1 MDPGFMQGLH
11 KSMVFISILF
21 ASHLHRYC
29 AFCTCGGAFWCQYV
43 CMLWWATI
51 REGIIVFLLGW
62 VATRGHSQPQT
73 QQINAQIPLWKLCCI
88 FVCEIF
94 TKIPLIARQVQTVLW
109 RKSKFVRWGNPSY
122 SLEKIQI
129 CELGKSFW
137 LGGCPGCWIIAGGWF
152 QSQHCRPNFHYQ
164 FVTNNTIHSC
174 CMLIIYFSVTP
185 ISLRYTSIIQN
196 QRTPLVHSLHYIW

>member
-1 MDPGFMQGLH
+1 MFIIIHAAVQIYTWSETDKTKCFELWIKTSKHQMDPGFMQGLH
-11 KSMVFISILF
+11 KSMAFISILF

-62 VATRGHSQPQT
+62 VATRGHSQPPT

-109 RKSKFVRWGNPSY
+109 RKSKFVRWGNPFY

-137 LGGCPGCWIIAGGWF
+137 LGGCPDAE
-152 QSQHCRPNFHYQ
+152 
-164 FVTNNTIHSC
+164 
-174 CMLIIYFSVTP
+174 
-185 ISLRYTSIIQN
+185 
-196 QRTPLVHSLHYIW
+196 

>member
-1 MDPGFMQGLH
+1 MCVVCWTFAQISCILY
-11 KSMVFISILF
+11 VRQSILMPVRMYAMVGHHWWGHYCVPF
-21 ASHLHRYC
+21 ELSSHSRSLTAPNSTNKCSNTPLEIMLYICVWNIHKNPSYC
-29 AFCTCGGAFWCQYV
+29 ETSPDG
-43 CMLWWATI
+43 
-51 REGIIVFLLGW
+51 
-62 VATRGHSQPQT
+62 
-73 QQINAQIPLWKLCCI
+73 
-88 FVCEIF
+88 
-94 TKIPLIARQVQTVLW
+94 LW

-196 QRTPLVHSLHYIW
+196 QRTPLVHSLHFIW

>member
-11 KSMVFISILF
+11 KSMVFISMLF
-21 ASHLHRYC
+21 AEHLHRYC
-29 AFCTCGGAFWCQYV
+29 AFCTCSILMPVRMYAMVGHHWWGHYCVPFGLSSHSRSLTAPNSTNKCSNTPLEI
-43 CMLWWATI
+43 MLYICVWNI
-51 REGIIVFLLGW
+51 HKNPFY
-62 VATRGHSQPQT
+62 
-73 QQINAQIPLWKLCCI
+73 
-88 FVCEIF
+88 CE
-94 TKIPLIARQVQTVLW
+94 TSPDGLW